1 MTSSASVPLLEA
13 EGLSISIGGK
23 MVCDEL
29 SFAVLPGQAW
39 AILGTN
45 GVGKTT
51 LLHTLAGL
59 RSATAGSVRL
69 RGRSLQTYRRKEVA
83 REVGLML
90 QDTEIV
96 FPQSVRATVLE
107 GRHPHLH
114 RFHWESPEDEARAEE
129 VLEELGIA
137 ELADRSMQTLSGGE
151 RRLVAAATLFVQ
163 DPPIMM
169 LDEPNS
175 HLDLYQQLRV
185 LGRVMYRVKQQGN
198 AALLILHDVNL
209 AVRFCDYVMVL
220 NGSADVALGP
230 IGDVLNEASIER
242 AFRHGVARLSGPV
255 GPHYV
260 PL

>member
-1 MTSSASVPLLEA
+1 MSIADTTPLLEA
-13 EGLSISIGGK
+13 QALSVSIAGK
-23 MVCDEL
+23 AVCDTL

-59 RSATAGSVRL
+59 RPPTAGGVAL
-69 RGRSLQTYRRKEVA
+69 RGKPLHGYRRKEVA

-96 FPQSVRATVLE
+96 FPQNVREAVLE

-114 RFHWESPEDEARAEE
+114 RFHWESPEDEALAAT

-137 ELADRSMQTLSGGE
+137 ELAERSVQTLSGGE

-163 DPPIMM
+163 DPPVMM

-185 LGRVMYRVKQQGN
+185 LERVMHRVTRQSRS
-198 AALLILHDVNL
+198 ALLILHDVNL
-209 AVRFCDYVMVL
+209 AVRFCDHAIVL
-220 NGSADVALGP
+220 IGDADVALGP
-230 IGDVLNEASIER
+230 IGEVLNETSIKK
-242 AFRHGVARLSGPV
+242 AFRHAVARLSGPV

>member
-1 MTSSASVPLLEA
+1 MSIADTTPLLEA
-13 EGLSISIGGK
+13 QKLSVSIAGK
-23 MVCDEL
+23 AVCENL
-29 SFAVLPGQAW
+29 SFAIFSGQAW

-59 RSATAGSVRL
+59 RPASAGAIAL
-69 RGRSLQTYRRKEVA
+69 RGKPLQAYRRKEVA

-90 QDTEIV
+90 QDTEIA
-96 FPQSVRATVLE
+96 FPQSVRESVLE

-114 RFHWESPEDEARAEE
+114 RFHWESPEDEALAAT
-129 VLEELGIA
+129 VLEELGVA
-137 ELADRSMQTLSGGE
+137 ELAERSVQTLSGGE
-151 RRLVAAATLFVQ
+151 RRLIAAATLFAQ

-185 LGRVMYRVKQQGN
+185 LERVMHRVRQQGRS
-198 AALLILHDVNL
+198 ALLILHDVNL
-209 AVRFCDYVMVL
+209 AARFCDHAIIL
-220 NGSADVALGP
+220 NGEADVALGP
-230 IGDVLNEASIER
+230 IDEVLNEASIR
-242 AFRHGVARLSGPV
+242 KAFRHAVARLSGPA

-260 PL
+260 AL